1 MCRMAHFHCVSN
13 VNSAPSSNASRAC
26 SFKNCYC
33 SIALEMWQYLTDC
46 TLFDLPTCVHF
57 FEFKTTHKSS
67 WKVKEYSYILSVASN
82 PFIIIVALFFWSK
95 IYRLTIFGVFD
106 SSNGVHFDSKANS
119 NRTHFHWSF
128 VGYRWRRAVFDVEL
142 NPMQKWIQC
151 RIAFDGDLPVL
162 IKNLQFLTKRSI
174 DGSIIYGYR
183 LSNTSIRS
191 ATGQETYTR
200 STCSTSIS
208 ASFVLYTYSLATHRQ
223 ILIVIMI
230 NADIFAHTLP
240 LCV

>member
-1 MCRMAHFHCVSN
+1 MAHFHCVSN

-57 FEFKTTHKSS
+57 FEFKTTHNSS

-128 VGYRWRRAVFDVEL
+128 VGYRWRRVVFDAEL
-142 NPMQKWIQC
+142 NPMQKRIQC

-162 IKNLQFLTKRSI
+162 IKN
-174 DGSIIYGYR
+174 
-183 LSNTSIRS
+183 
-191 ATGQETYTR
+191 
-200 STCSTSIS
+200 
-208 ASFVLYTYSLATHRQ
+208 
-223 ILIVIMI
+223 
-230 NADIFAHTLP
+230 
-240 LCV
+240 